1 MTNIGII
8 IKIFN
13 IYNPTSIENKRES
26 GERSL
31 NPILT
36 KTTKQNKT
44 IRDLTQL
51 LLVLNAQMLLDRS
64 KISYNIIF
72 HELNLF
78 SYFIYNSI
86 IRKIKFYD
94 VRSLKV
100 KKEEAKERKVSIH
113 NMFLVGRKKN
123 FPMFKRNT

>member
-1 MTNIGII
+1 MTNIGRI

-44 IRDLTQL
+44 RLDLTQL

-100 KKEEAKERKVSIH
+100 KKEEEKERKVRMH

-123 FPMFKRNT
+123 FPTFKRNT

>member
-1 MTNIGII
+1 MTNIGRI

-44 IRDLTQL
+44 RLDLTQL

-100 KKEEAKERKVSIH
+100 KKKEEKERKVRIH

-123 FPMFKRNT
+123 LPTFKRNT

>member
-1 MTNIGII
+1 MTNIGRI

-13 IYNPTSIENKRES
+13 IYNPTSIENKREF

-44 IRDLTQL
+44 RLDLTQL

-100 KKEEAKERKVSIH
+100 KKKEEKERKVRIH

-123 FPMFKRNT
+123 LSTFKRKT

>member
-1 MTNIGII
+1 MTNIGRI

-44 IRDLTQL
+44 RLDLTQL

-78 SYFIYNSI
+78 SHFIYNSI

>member
-1 MTNIGII
+1 MN
-8 IKIFN
+8 
-13 IYNPTSIENKRES
+13 SLSQNKRES

-36 KTTKQNKT
+36 KTTKQNK
-44 IRDLTQL
+44 IRLDLTQL

-100 KKEEAKERKVSIH
+100 KKEEEKERKVRIH

-123 FPMFKRNT
+123 FPTFNSNT

>member
-1 MTNIGII
+1 MTNIGRI
-8 IKIFN
+8 IKISN
-13 IYNPTSIENKRES
+13 IYNPNSIENKRES

-36 KTTKQNKT
+36 KTTKQNK
-44 IRDLTQL
+44 IRLDLTQL

-100 KKEEAKERKVSIH
+100 KKEEEKERKVRMH

-123 FPMFKRNT
+123 FPTFKRNT

>member
-1 MTNIGII
+1 MTNIGRI
-8 IKIFN
+8 IKISN
-13 IYNPTSIENKRES
+13 IYNPNSIENKRES

-36 KTTKQNKT
+36 KTTKQNK
-44 IRDLTQL
+44 IRLDLTQL

-72 HELNLF
+72 HKLNLF

-100 KKEEAKERKVSIH
+100 KKEEKERKVRMH

-123 FPMFKRNT
+123 FPTFKRNT

>member
-1 MTNIGII
+1 MTNIVRI

-13 IYNPTSIENKRES
+13 IYNPTSKENKRES

-44 IRDLTQL
+44 RLDLTQL

-100 KKEEAKERKVSIH
+100 KKEEEKERKVRIH
-113 NMFLVGRKKN
+113 NMFLVVRKKN
-123 FPMFKRNT
+123 LPTFKRNT

>member
-1 MTNIGII
+1 MTNIGRI

-44 IRDLTQL
+44 RLDLTQL

-100 KKEEAKERKVSIH
+100 KKEEEKEKKVRMQ
-113 NMFLVGRKKN
+113 NMFLVERKKN
-123 FPMFKRNT
+123 FPTFKRNT

>member
-1 MTNIGII
+1 MTNIGRI

-26 GERSL
+26 VERSL

-100 KKEEAKERKVSIH
+100 KEEEKERKVRIH

-123 FPMFKRNT
+123 LPTFKRNT

>member
-1 MTNIGII
+1 MTNIGRI

-13 IYNPTSIENKRES
+13 IYNPTSIENKRGS
-26 GERSL
+26 SERSL
-31 NPILT
+31 NTILT

-44 IRDLTQL
+44 RLDLTQL

-100 KKEEAKERKVSIH
+100 KKEEEKERKVRMH
-113 NMFLVGRKKN
+113 NMFLVERKKN
-123 FPMFKRNT
+123 FPTFKRNT

>member
-1 MTNIGII
+1 MTNIGRI

-78 SYFIYNSI
+78 SYFIYNSM

-100 KKEEAKERKVSIH
+100 KKEEEKERKVRIH
-113 NMFLVGRKKN
+113 NMFLVGRKKK

>member
-1 MTNIGII
+1 MTNIGRI

-26 GERSL
+26 AERSL

-44 IRDLTQL
+44 RLDHTQL

-94 VRSLKV
+94 VRSMKV
-100 KKEEAKERKVSIH
+100 KKEEEKERKVRMH

-123 FPMFKRNT
+123 LPTFKRNT

>member
-1 MTNIGII
+1 MTNIGRI

-13 IYNPTSIENKRES
+13 IYNPTSIENKMES

-36 KTTKQNKT
+36 KTTKQNK
-44 IRDLTQL
+44 IRLDLTQL
-51 LLVLNAQMLLDRS
+51 LIVLNAQMLLDRS

-78 SYFIYNSI
+78 SYFIYNFI

-94 VRSLKV
+94 VRNLKV
-100 KKEEAKERKVSIH
+100 KKEEEKERKVRIH

>member
-1 MTNIGII
+1 MTNIGRI

-13 IYNPTSIENKRES
+13 IYNPTSIENKMES

-36 KTTKQNKT
+36 KTTKQNK
-44 IRDLTQL
+44 IRLDLTQL
-51 LLVLNAQMLLDRS
+51 LIVLNAQMLLDRS

-78 SYFIYNSI
+78 SHFIYNSI
-86 IRKIKFYD
+86 IRKIKFHD

-100 KKEEAKERKVSIH
+100 KKEEEKERKVRIH